1 MWLLEELNEIICVKY
16 IESTTAQQILGNSNY
31 YMVLMAK
38 TQIPREI
45 ASYVIAF
52 FKLLKI

>member
-1 MWLLEELNEIICVKY
+1 
-16 IESTTAQQILGNSNY
+16 
-31 YMVLMAK
+31 MAK

-52 FKLLKI
+52 FKLLKFKSFILTILSIILPN